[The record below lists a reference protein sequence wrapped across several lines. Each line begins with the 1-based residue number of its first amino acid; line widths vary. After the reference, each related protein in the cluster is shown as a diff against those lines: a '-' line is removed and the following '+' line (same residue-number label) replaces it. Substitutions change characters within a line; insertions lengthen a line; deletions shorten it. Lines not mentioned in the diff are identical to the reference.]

1 MRITPMSVQ
10 EILGMLDSQKVRLRQ
25 LGVTK
30 LGLFGS
36 AARESMHIDSDLDFI
51 VELQPKTL
59 DNLLSL
65 KFLLEDTYGRKI
77 DLVLTHTL
85 RPEIRQQVLNETHYV
100 SGL

>member
-1 MRITPMSVQ
+1 MTAQ
-10 EILGMLDSQKVRLRQ
+10 EILGMLDSQKIRLRQ

-36 AARESMHIDSDLDFI
+36 AARGTMHVDSDLDFI

-65 KFLLEDTYGRKI
+65 KFLLEDTYGRKV
-77 DLVLTHTL
+77 DLVLSHTL
-85 RPEIRQQVLNETHYV
+85 RPEIRQQILNETRYV